1 MISILIPVYNYNVV
15 PLVKEMHKQTVAL
28 QIPFEII
35 VFDDHSTNLC
45 VESANRESESLA
57 EVTYIRASSNKGRS
71 ATRNVLAN
79 AARYKWLLFLDADV
93 FPSSPNFVRNY
104 TEYAGQADLIFGG
117 IVYEKEKP
125 AQNTL
130 RWKYGSSR
138 ESQTVAQR
146 NKKPFI
152 SIISQGF
159 LIRKSLFLKANDL
172 LENRYGLDALFTS
185 NLKNLGATVLHIDN
199 PLIHKGLEN
208 NEKFMEKSVKAVRSL
223 VFLAEKGRIPEDH
236 YTIQKAALKLK
247 KYRLTNVFLK
257 CTAFFENQM
266 KKNLLSSNP
275 SLTVFDIYRL
285 RILLSNLN

>member
-15 PLVKEMHKQTVAL
+15 PLVKEMHKQTAAL

-35 VFDDHSTNLC
+35 VLDDHSTNLC
-45 VESANRESESLA
+45 VESANRETESLA
-57 EVTYIRASSNKGRS
+57 ELTYIRASTNVGRS
-71 ATRNVLAN
+71 ATRNALAK
-79 AARYKWLLFLDADV
+79 AARFKWLLFLDADV
-93 FPSSPNFVRNY
+93 WPSNSHFVKNY
-104 TEYAGQADLIFGG
+104 TEHIAQADVIFGG

-130 RWKYGSSR
+130 RWKYGSTR

-159 LIRKSLFLKANDL
+159 LIKKSLFLKVNDL

-185 NLKNLGATVLHIDN
+185 NLKNLDATVLHIDN
-199 PLIHKGLEN
+199 PLIHRGLEDN
-208 NEKFMEKSVKAVRSL
+208 KKFMEKSVKAVCSL
-223 VFLAEKGRIPEDH
+223 AFLAEKGRIPEDH
-236 YTIQKAALKLK
+236 YTIQKAALKFK
-247 KYRLTNVFLK
+247 KYRLTGLFLT
-257 CTAFFENQM
+257 CSSLFENQM

-275 SLTVFDIYRL
+275 SLTVFDIFRL
-285 RILLSNLN
+285 RILLSKS